1 MNQITL
7 TTVDGLDPRDML
19 AIRSRLTKPSSEFQ
33 LEVATV
39 LEGEASSCT
48 PIAVWHCD
56 GSLIAWACSHV
67 WRGMQTL
74 EQYVEERYRNTGKG
88 RTLAAF
94 ALSSGMIDP
103 NKPLAVFSTTTADI
117 CRKLNVTDV
126 VLFERRGTDW
136 VEV

>member
-48 PIAVWHCD
+48 PLAVWHAD
-56 GSLIAWACSHV
+56 GAMIAWACSHV

-74 EQYVEERYRNTGKG
+74 EQYVEERYRNTGKA
-88 RTLAAF
+88 TALTAF
-94 ALSSGMIDP
+94 VLSAGVIDAG
-103 NKPLAVFSTTTADI
+103 KPLAVFSPFTADI
-117 CRKLNVTDV
+117 ARKLGVADV
-126 VLFERRGTDW
+126 VLFERRGEDW

>member
-48 PIAVWHCD
+48 PLAVWHAD
-56 GSLIAWACSHV
+56 GAMIAWACSHV

-74 EQYVEERYRNTGKG
+74 EQFVEERYRNTGKA
-88 RTLAAF
+88 TALTAF
-94 ALSSGMIDP
+94 VLSAGVIDAG
-103 NKPLAVFSTTTADI
+103 KPLAVFSPFTADI
-117 CRKLNVTDV
+117 ARKLGCADV
-126 VLFERRGTDW
+126 VLFERRGEDW

>member
-33 LEVATV
+33 LEVGQV

-48 PIAVWHCD
+48 PLAVWHAD
-56 GSLIAWACSHV
+56 GATIAWACSHV

-74 EQYVEERYRNTGKG
+74 EQYVEERYRNTGKA
-88 RTLAAF
+88 TALTAF
-94 ALSSGMIDP
+94 MLSVPVIDAG
-103 NKPLAVFSTTTADI
+103 KTLAVFSPFTADI
-117 CRKLNVTDV
+117 ARKLGCADV
-126 VLFERRGTDW
+126 ILFERRGEDW